1 MQKEALMSG
10 AFLRYPPFQCLKN
23 ATATLQKEVAVD
35 ESVDWVYRSVD
46 FQLREEVATLTDRVF
61 V

>member
-1 MQKEALMSG
+1 MSG
-10 AFLRYPPFQCLKN
+10 AFLRYTPSQCLKN